1 MKKAAVLV
9 LCMGLFAAQN
19 LPIDRGTVVVV
30 YDGDTIRVK
39 SDSGSERRVRL
50 IGIDTPE
57 IEETPSEAGLQAN
70 LAKRF
75 TFHHLFRKSVELTYE
90 QELEDKYGRLLAY
103 VWTESGLFN
112 EFILEEGFARV
123 FLKFPYALKEQFI
136 RAQNRAQQQ
145 GRGFWREKPH
155 LLISVREVRGHIGEL
170 IRVRFVCARVQKRG
184 NFVFISPGTGNFA
197 VLIPEKY
204 RSFFGDIRGMEGRVI
219 EVFGFLEEYNGQ
231 PQIMLFFPS
240 QIEN

>member
-1 MKKAAVLV
+1 MCL
-9 LCMGLFAAQN
+9 GLFAAQN
-19 LPIDRGTVVVV
+19 RPIDRGSVVVV

-39 SDSGSERRVRL
+39 FDSGFERRVRL

-57 IEETPSEAGLQAN
+57 IEETPSETGLQAN

-75 TFHHLFRKSVELTYE
+75 TFHHLFRKSVQLTYE

-103 VWTESGLFN
+103 VRTERGLFN

-123 FLKFPYALKEQFI
+123 FLKFPYALKERFI
-136 RAQNRAQQQ
+136 RAQERAQRQ
-145 GRGFWREKPH
+145 GRGFWREEPH
-155 LLISVREVRGHIGEL
+155 PRISVHEVRDHIGEL
-170 IRVRFVCARVQKRG
+170 IRVSFVCARVQKRG
-184 NFVFISPGTGNFA
+184 NFVFISPGIGNFA
-197 VLIPEKY
+197 VLIPEKH
-204 RSFFGDIRGMEGRVI
+204 RSYFDNIRGMRGRII

-231 PQIMLFFPS
+231 PQIMLFYPS